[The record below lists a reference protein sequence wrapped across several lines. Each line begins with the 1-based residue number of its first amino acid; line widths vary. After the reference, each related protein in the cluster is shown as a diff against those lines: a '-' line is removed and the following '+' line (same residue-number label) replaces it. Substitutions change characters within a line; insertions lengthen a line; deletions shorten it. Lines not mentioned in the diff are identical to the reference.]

1 MPKSKITERELG
13 SLVVTWFNE
22 EIKRNKYPFEL
33 ATNEVKAELI
43 GKNLFGDI
51 VIWEDFK
58 SRKAYS
64 YIELKPPF
72 GAHENLDTFKKKAQ
86 QFKVKYAFTWDFQ
99 NFNAYEIKS
108 TSLRSLDSES
118 QPLLNNIDEILRGD
132 IQQSVKSFIRGICE
146 EIVHLNDKGKL
157 RKFKP
162 EKVYFVNFVRKTVE
176 SLIPKFEEFYSEK
189 SRQKE
194 FKDKITAYAKLQG
207 IELKSHKQYY
217 ELIARQSVYALV
229 TKIIFYLTLRR
240 YFDDLPEIYTKDD
253 PEVFSTLK
261 ISFAKAREKD
271 WQAVFVEE
279 EIEELGF
286 PDNIYEDI
294 VEFLAELRI
303 YHFGLL
309 AEDVV
314 GELFEEIIDPEKR
327 HDLGQYFTNEN
338 LVDLIL
344 GIVVKNENGIYCDPT
359 CGSGTFLIRLYDRL
373 KYLSRS
379 KLTHLQLLEQ
389 IWGID
394 RGKFPAE
401 LATVNLFRQDI
412 GKYENF
418 PRIRRS
424 DIFDV
429 NVGDEFD
436 FPPPK
441 AGKKFNKVKL
451 PFPQLDGLVG
461 NFPFIRQELIEKEVK
476 NYKKY
481 LTKVIAKNHFFTYPD
496 LFRVKNINENLVKSI
511 KSEST
516 KKQEKFFDDSVDN
529 GSIQLALSG
538 QADIY
543 AYIYLHTAAFLKE
556 GGRFGIITSNSWL
569 DVSYGT
575 MLKKFF
581 LDNFKVV
588 AVIASWAEPWFE
600 DAAVN
605 TVITVLEK
613 CSNKM
618 ERDNNKTRFVKL
630 KKKLHELIPY
640 PDLRIQAQK
649 RWQRIDDIVHKVE
662 NAEDYRDYKQV
673 AENISSLD
681 DDEMRVRVIE
691 QKELSEE
698 LKEKEDLSKWGK
710 YLRAPDVYFEILDK
724 CSDKLVPLKE
734 IADVRRGYTT
744 GINEFFY
751 LEKIDEPKDGLVKC
765 RNSRGWEGLIEEKFL
780 RKVIKSPKESKSI
793 KIDPDKLR
801 YHIFICNKSKTE
813 LRKAGDLKALNYIEW
828 GETQRTTNNVKW
840 TDVPSVSG
848 RVNWYQIN
856 EKEPGTIL
864 LQMINNDRFVAFI
877 NDEQVQVDHNLFEVI
892 SDNNELLK
900 TLKLYL
906 NSTLFALIREV
917 NSRVNLGDGA
927 TKTEGVDWK
936 NLMFV
941 PKNRLSIDFKKSSL
955 FNTPIRS
962 IDKEIRN
969 VKRRELDKK
978 IAEALGVD
986 EKILNDIYRELPLLI
1001 NERLELPKMRKKKQK
1016 EQPQK
1021 VFTEIKESVIKDCLP
1036 EGLRGFP
1043 EAFYESGEFSELKF
1057 NEYSTNGKP
1066 LKSDSFFNDFLMK
1079 DESGEEQFRVDSENK
1094 AEYAELI
1101 SRKEMYVLKIPKE
1114 EKALEEILLNY
1125 RKYIKELKAT
1135 LIDNSHSKTHDW
1147 NEAEKMA
1154 QEILT
1159 EFGL

>member
-1 MPKSKITERELG
+1 MPKSKSKITERELG
-13 SLVVTWFNE
+13 GLIATWFNE
-22 EIKRNKYPFEL
+22 EIKRNKFPFEL
-33 ATNEVKAELI
+33 ATNEVKAELV

-51 VIWEDFK
+51 VIWEDFN
-58 SRKAYS
+58 SRKAYA

-72 GAHENLDTFKKKAQ
+72 GAHENLETFKKKAQ

-99 NFNAYEIKS
+99 NFNAYEIKGS
-108 TSLRSLDSES
+108 SIKSLDSES
-118 QPLLNNIDEILRGD
+118 QSLLNNIDEILRGD

-146 EIVHLNDKGKL
+146 EVIHLNDKGKL

-176 SLIPKFEEFYSEK
+176 SLIPKFEEFYGEK
-189 SRQKE
+189 SRRKE

-253 PEVFSTLK
+253 PDIFNTLK
-261 ISFAKAREKD
+261 IAFAKAREKD

-344 GIVVKNENGIYCDPT
+344 GLVVKDEKGIYCDPT

-373 KYLSRS
+373 KFLSSS
-379 KLTHLQLLEQ
+379 KLTHLQLLDQ

-436 FPPPK
+436 FPPPR

-481 LTKVIAKNHFFTYPD
+481 LTKVIAKNHFFNYPD
-496 LFRVKNINENLVKSI
+496 LFNVKNINENLIKSI

-516 KKQEKFFDDSVDN
+516 KKQEKFFDDSVNN

-543 AYIYLHTAAFLKE
+543 AYIYLHTAAFLTE

-613 CSNKM
+613 CSNKQK
-618 ERDNNKTRFVKL
+618 RDKNKTRFVKL
-630 KKKLHELIPY
+630 KKKMQELIPY

-649 RWQRIDDIVHKVE
+649 RWQRIDDIVHKIE

-673 AENISSLD
+673 ADNISSLD

-691 QKELSEE
+691 QKELTNE

-724 CSDKLVPLKE
+724 CSDKLVPLKS

-751 LEKIDEPKDGLVKC
+751 LEQIEAPKSGLVKC
-765 RNSRGWEGLIEEKFL
+765 RNSRGWEGFIEEKYL
-780 RKVIKSPKESKSI
+780 RDIIKDPSKFPNIAIDSSQI
-793 KIDPDKLR
+793 KTSV
-801 YHIFICNKSKTE
+801 FICNKSKAE
-813 LRKAGDLKALNYIEW
+813 LRKEGSLNALEYIEW
-828 GETQRTTNNVKW
+828 GEKQKNKSGISY
-840 TDVPSVSG
+840 PQIKSVSS
-848 RVNWYQIN
+848 RKYWYELKSI
-856 EKEPGTIL
+856 
-864 LQMINNDRFVAFI
+864 I
-877 NDEQVQVDHNLFEVI
+877 NDEVVYLAASRNRFITFSNPDKLLIDKRLYSIAPKNDNVLQILNSFINVLHLEAYGKEINNGNVKEFTVEDVQNMLVPNV
-892 SDNNELLK
+892 NLK
-900 TLKLYL
+900 TSIKGMSKRKILPYEGEIKKNDRRKL
-906 NSTLFALIREV
+906 
-917 NSRVNLGDGA
+917 
-927 TKTEGVDWK
+927 
-936 NLMFV
+936 
-941 PKNRLSIDFKKSSL
+941 
-955 FNTPIRS
+955 
-962 IDKEIRN
+962 DKEIL
-969 VKRRELDKK
+969 EIMGLDP
-978 IAEALGVD
+978 EEYLD
-986 EKILNDIYRELPLLI
+986 RIYKGIIESMK
-1001 NERLELPKMRKKKQK
+1001 ERLELPKMRKKKQK
-1016 EQPQK
+1016 EQPKK
-1021 VFTEIKESVIKDCLP
+1021 VFGEIKESVIKDCLP
-1036 EGLRGFP
+1036 EGLRNFP
-1043 EAFYESGEFSELKF
+1043 EAFYESSNFDELEFDEH
-1057 NEYSTNGKP
+1057 STNGKP
-1066 LKSDSFFNDFLMK
+1066 LKADSFFNDFLMK
-1079 DESGEEQFRVDSENK
+1079 DEEGEEQFRVDSENK
-1094 AEYAELI
+1094 AEYAELL
-1101 SRKEMYVLKIPKE
+1101 SGKEMYVIKIPKE
-1114 EKALEEILLNY
+1114 EKAVEEILVNY
-1125 RKYIKELKAT
+1125 KKYIKELTAT
-1135 LIDNSHSKTHDW
+1135 LTDNAQSKTHDW

-1154 QEILT
+1154 EEILRD
-1159 EFGL
+1159 FGVNV